1 MFKKSE
7 IHWSTPEKE
16 AWPII
21 IAADKLYYLLD
32 RKVGFNIYTDHH
44 NLLQLLSD
52 SYIKSDYKKST
63 ISKLTR
69 WRIKLMGLKYKIYY
83 IQGLYNFMADPL
95 SLCACLTVSVTW
107 MGSSIIMPEFS
118 IV

>member
-7 IHWSTPEKE
+7 IHWSTP
-16 AWPII
+16 
-21 IAADKLYYLLD
+21 
-32 RKVGFNIYTDHH
+32 DHH

-52 SYIKSDYKKST
+52 SYIKSDHKKST

-83 IQGLYNFMADPL
+83 IQGLYNLMADLL